1 MFSHFSG
8 GGGRKKTAPN
18 AKKRENL
25 FFFAACCGHNY
36 LTRKVPLNTFSST
49 LSHNHGRSKKIRCC
63 LFSPSFGAGG
73 FSPFP
78 PLLPS
83 CVSHRPPT
91 LGATAT
97 LSAERGGGEGYEV
110 RTCTQRTTP
119 RPVQSQ
125 ERPSAFFPPP
135 ADSSSSIGGWNL
147 AAVLS
152 LLEVEE
158 GGEGRGGEGGVP
170 DTGTLAWKH
179 KSGPA
184 DG

>member
-36 LTRKVPLNTFSST
+36 LTRKVPLNTFSSA

-97 LSAERGGGEGYEV
+97 LSAERGGRGGLRSTNMHTTDNSAASAKPGESV
-110 RTCTQRTTP
+110 RFF
-119 RPVQSQ
+119 
-125 ERPSAFFPPP
+125 SA
-135 ADSSSSIGGWNL
+135 ACRQQQQHWWMELGGG
-147 AAVLS
+147 A
-152 LLEVEE
+152 LLVGS
-158 GGEGRGGEGGVP
+158 GGGRGGEGGVP